1 MSTSRKRA
9 AVVSGLLV
17 SIAVLTIG
25 PAGLAGPARAD
36 DTIGFDAHAQAVGID
51 STVAN
56 QSMPIGLIVEGI
68 GPEASSHVTSY
79 GDSDAEASF
88 PYVGPVVPGLLGI
101 FPPLFGLP
109 AVSYPFE
116 ATTGSGDEPKDSSA
130 PGISLHAESGTRSN
144 VARATVATEST
155 GATSWSRVDIGDAGD
170 VTVSAESTVNAI
182 QLLNQLTVK
191 AVRSK
196 VKVTADGTTGKLT
209 RSSSFSIGQIN
220 VPGLAITV
228 PETTP
233 GHVQVP
239 VPLPGVPQPP
249 PVDLPT
255 IPIPA
260 PFGGQTLD
268 EPTIG
273 FEDGYFTTTLPGA
286 GTTKFPIPAQAV
298 LDAFKPLGIT
308 MSYEAAKNTD
318 LGVEG
323 GTFTMAYALPA
334 PPPPLSQYYS
344 GPTAFTFTV
353 GRASALIT
361 TNPVVFD
368 GGGSGSNTGSDFGG
382 TGPVADGRSDGS
394 IAGGGPV
401 ALAAGI
407 PGLGMPS
414 VEGTTGSGLV
424 PQISGGGPDAEQ
436 GSPLATAVDLSKSGL
451 LTPVFDARNIYLSFV
466 LVAIGALAGMTLLR
480 LLGVRTLWS

>member
-56 QSMPIGLIVEGI
+56 QSMPIGLVVEGV

-88 PYVGPVVPGLLGI
+88 PYLGPVVPGLLGI

-116 ATTGSGDEPKDSSA
+116 ATTGSGDEPKDVSA
-130 PGISLHAESGTRSN
+130 PGISLHAESGSRSN
-144 VARATVATEST
+144 VARATVATESG

-182 QLLNQLTVK
+182 QLLNQLTVR
-191 AVRSK
+191 AVRSR
-196 VKVTADGTTGKLT
+196 VKVTANGTTGKLT

-220 VPGLAITV
+220 VPGLVVAV
-228 PETTP
+228 PDSTP

-249 PVDLPT
+249 PVDLP
-255 IPIPA
+255 PVQIPA

-268 EPTIG
+268 EPSIG
-273 FEDGYFTTTLPGA
+273 FEDGYFTTTLPGE
-286 GTTKFPIPAQAV
+286 GTTKFPIPAQVV
-298 LDAFKPLGIT
+298 LDGFKALGIT
-308 MSYEAAKNTD
+308 MSYEPAKNTA

-323 GTFTMAYALPA
+323 GTFTMAYDFPA
-334 PPPPLSQYYS
+334 PPPPLSKYYS
-344 GPTAFTFTV
+344 GPTAFTFTM

-361 TNPVVFD
+361 TNPVNFD
-368 GGGSGSNTGSDFGG
+368 GGASGGSSGSGFGG
-382 TGPVADGRSDGS
+382 TGSATGGQSDGIS
-394 IAGGGPV
+394 GGGPV
-401 ALAAGI
+401 ALAPGI

-414 VEGTTGSGLV
+414 VEGATGTGPV
-424 PQISGGGPDAEQ
+424 PQISAGGSGAGQ
-436 GSPLATAVDLSKSGL
+436 GSPVASAAALSTSGL
-451 LTPVFDARNIYLSFV
+451 LTPVFDARNIYLTFV